1 MKSDLSIFILKF
13 NPKDVL
19 DTCLSSILK
28 TSKNL
33 TLEIIVVDN
42 NSSDGSF
49 EMVKTKYPEV
59 QLIQNN
65 RNLGFSAGNNAGI
78 KKARGKYI
86 LFLNSDTEVIGNSLL
101 TMVKLLD
108 NKPNIGILGPKL
120 VYPDKTIQKS
130 VGNFYSLPEVIF
142 DQLGGGK
149 LGLVRSSPVGFK
161 IVDWVSGACF
171 LVRREVFDRIGL
183 WDENL
188 FMYMEEVEFCYRA
201 KQNGILTAFL
211 PEAEV
216 IHKERG
222 SSTSGREAAILNI
235 YKGLIY
241 FYQKHRSAREQKI
254 LKLILWFKAYLLNFF
269 GFKIYGKALELF

>member
-1 MKSDLSIFILKF
+1 MKSDLSIIILNF
-13 NPKDVL
+13 NTKDLL

-28 TSKNL
+28 VSENL
-33 TLEIIVVDN
+33 ALEIIVVDN

-130 VGNFYSLPEVIF
+130 VGNFYSLPEVV
-142 DQLGGGK
+142 LNT
-149 LGLVRSSPVGFK
+149 RYSPDRQMA
-161 IVDWVSGACF
+161 VDWVSGACF
-171 LVRREVFDRIGL
+171 LVRREVFDKIGL
-183 WDENL
+183 LDENL

-201 KQNGILTAFL
+201 KQNSVLTVFT
-211 PEAEV
+211 PEAYV
-216 IHKERG
+216 LHKERG
-222 SSTSGREAAILNI
+222 SSTSGREDAILNI

-241 FYQKHRSAREQKI
+241 FYQKYRSAREQKI

-269 GFKIYGKALELF
+269 GFKTYGKALELF